1 VTDASLPVTRV
12 DVSPFSTRVH
22 ISIYF
27 STRKNRHT
35 IVSFAF
41 DVWIVQ
47 VLVSRGEVEK
57 QPAFMTVP
65 SRHYRRFWPQATTF
79 LAKVPTRSR
88 NRVVVLG
95 RISRHLNEDTIS
107 CVSSLLRES
116 RRQRG
121 NASGMRN
128 DPAKTSLQR
137 NSFPRL
143 SSFSKVSFSR

>member
-1 VTDASLPVTRV
+1 MFLHSRPVYIFLYIFLLQRIL
-12 DVSPFSTRVH
+12 H
-22 ISIYF
+22 A
-27 STRKNRHT
+27 
-35 IVSFAF
+35 IVSFPF

-47 VLVSRGEVEK
+47 VFVSRGEVEK

-107 CVSSLLRES
+107 CVSSLFASRDGKGAMLRE
-116 RRQRG
+116 
-121 NASGMRN
+121 
-128 DPAKTSLQR
+128 
-137 NSFPRL
+137 
-143 SSFSKVSFSR
+143 